1 LPAIAQQA
9 FELRFLREAPAGAEP
24 EALVARG

>member
-1 LPAIAQQA
+1 LPAVAQQA
-9 FELRFLREAPAGAEP
+9 FESRFLREAPASAEA